1 VFWPGFFY
9 LQFGFVI
16 FCFVGA
22 IRAKAAHKMMVKLT
36 LGGST
41 RSRTPSPGNFVRHT
55 STPPH
60 FRRFSPEAV
69 SPTPIR
75 ALGSVLPL
83 NLSKASGGMF
93 ARNDDDDEEEPDFRR
108 RLSPRDGQGQSIS
121 PFHETAPTPNQITPL
136 SPASN
141 GSTTPTPG
149 MLIFSSKSRW
159 PKCHFYF
166 KKN

>member
-1 VFWPGFFY
+1 VSISSTFYEQLFVKAFFY

-16 FCFVGA
+16 FCSKNIA
-22 IRAKAAHKMMVKLT
+22 AKAARKMMVKLT
-36 LGGST
+36 LGGSA
-41 RSRTPSPGNFVRHT
+41 RDRTPSPGNFVRHK
-55 STPPH
+55 SPPSH

-93 ARNDDDDEEEPDFRR
+93 AHNDDEGEPDFRS
-108 RLSPRDGQGQSIS
+108 RLSPEDRQGQSIS
-121 PFHETAPTPNQITPL
+121 PFHETAPTPHQINPL

-141 GSTTPTPG
+141 GSTTPPQG
-149 MLIFSSKSRW
+149 IVIFASKSSC
-159 PKCHFYF
+159 PK
-166 KKN
+166 